1 MKNGGLRE
9 ENFETRRNFS
19 EKKDKRR
26 KKSQKGGNIPKGGQ
40 LVALLKQSISRFDVD
55 QIWESKLC
63 NQKYR
68 KN

>member
-26 KKSQKGGNIPKGGQ
+26 KKSQKGGNIPKGRQ
-40 LVALLKQSISRFDVD
+40 LVTLL
-55 QIWESKLC
+55 
-63 NQKYR
+63 
-68 KN
+68 

>member
-40 LVALLKQSISRFDVD
+40 LVALYGSKWDLRSIWGRRVV
-55 QIWESKLC
+55 L
-63 NQKYR
+63 
-68 KN
+68 

>member
-40 LVALLKQSISRFDVD
+40 LVALLYCPNGN
-55 QIWESKLC
+55 LC
-63 NQKYR
+63 HFNR
-68 KN
+68 I

>member
-40 LVALLKQSISRFDVD
+40 LVALYYLMDAPGSNPSSFTYLKLWQG
-55 QIWESKLC
+55 
-63 NQKYR
+63 
-68 KN
+68 